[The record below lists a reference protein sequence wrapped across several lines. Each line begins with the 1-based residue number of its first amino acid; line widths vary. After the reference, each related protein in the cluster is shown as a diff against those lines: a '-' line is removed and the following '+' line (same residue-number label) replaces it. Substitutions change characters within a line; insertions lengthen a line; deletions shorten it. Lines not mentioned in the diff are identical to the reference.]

1 MSVLP
6 DLDASYTDHRRYG
19 VLEAGVNEPTV
30 WIAYDCRASRARRV
44 NEDDHGGRNWT
55 GRRGRRLHI
64 TLAGGHVP
72 ENTRELSLQPRRSL
86 TACAD
91 LR

>member
-30 WIAYDCRASRARRV
+30 WIAYHCRASRARRV

-55 GRRGRRLHI
+55 GRRGRRLHM
-64 TLAGGHVP
+64 TLAGERARKHS
-72 ENTRELSLQPRRSL
+72 ELRMVG
-86 TACAD
+86 AC
-91 LR
+91 LLP

>member
-44 NEDDHGGRNWT
+44 NEDDHAGRNWT
-55 GRRGRRLHI
+55 GRRAVAF
-64 TLAGGHVP
+64 T
-72 ENTRELSLQPRRSL
+72 SRSRAA
-86 TACAD
+86 TCQKTHASSVCSRD
-91 LR
+91 RV